1 MKEQNSI
8 IDNEN
13 QREIGEVDEN
23 ILSKEIELDDQKL
36 TVERDMKDVLKYDK
50 SLKIVLL
57 GETMVGKSSIVHRVC
72 DGKFIDHLSPT
83 ISIEYFNY
91 ITRVNKDLTIR
102 MQIWDTAGQEKF
114 DSIVKQYYQSSD
126 FGIYIYA
133 IDDLQSFEKLKDWVY
148 KAKDNNNNN
157 DMKGILLGNKSDLE
171 SNRKVSYYEG
181 EKFAKENKFIL
192 FKEISCK
199 NDNDSEKILEVFDE
213 ISKITYAKGRTS
225 VLDSDSMNYEATN
238 SMRALN
244 KKMHKEKKKKCCK

>member
-1 MKEQNSI
+1 MIEENNI
-8 IDNEN
+8 EDNEN

-23 ILSKEIELDDQKL
+23 ILSKSIELDDQKL
-36 TVERDMKDVLKYDK
+36 TVERNLKDITKYDK

-57 GETMVGKSSIVHRVC
+57 GESMVGKSSIVHRIC
-72 DGKFIDHLSPT
+72 EGKFIEHLSPT

-91 ITRVNKDLTIR
+91 TTRVNKDLIIR

-133 IDDLQSFEKLKDWVY
+133 IDDLQSFDKLKDWAY
-148 KAKDNNNNN
+148 KAKDNNSN

-171 SNRKVSYYEG
+171 SNRKVSSYEG
-181 EKFAKENKFIL
+181 ENFAKENKFVL
-192 FKEISCK
+192 FREISCK

-213 ISKITYAKGRTS
+213 ISRITYLRGRTS
-225 VLDSDSMNYEATN
+225 NLDSESMNYEASN

-244 KKMHKEKKKKCCK
+244 KKMNKDKKKKCC

>member
-1 MKEQNSI
+1 MIEENNI
-8 IDNEN
+8 EDNEN

-23 ILSKEIELDDQKL
+23 ILSKSIELDDQKL
-36 TVERDMKDVLKYDK
+36 TVERNLKDITKYDK

-57 GETMVGKSSIVHRVC
+57 GESMVGKSSIVHRIC
-72 DGKFIDHLSPT
+72 EGKFIEHLSPT

-91 ITRVNKDLTIR
+91 TTRVNKDLIIR

-133 IDDLQSFEKLKDWVY
+133 IDDLQSFDKLKDWVY
-148 KAKDNNNNN
+148 KAKDNNSN
-157 DMKGILLGNKSDLE
+157 DMKSILLGNKSDLE
-171 SNRKVSYYEG
+171 SNRKVSSYEG
-181 EKFAKENKFIL
+181 ENFAKENKFVL
-192 FKEISCK
+192 FREISCK

-213 ISKITYAKGRTS
+213 ISRITYLRGRTS
-225 VLDSDSMNYEATN
+225 NLDSESMNYEASN

-244 KKMHKEKKKKCCK
+244 KKMNKDKQKKCC

>member
-1 MKEQNSI
+1 MKEAKSFE
-8 IDNEN
+8 DNEN
-13 QREIGEVDEN
+13 QREIGEVNEN
-23 ILSKEIELDDQKL
+23 ILDNSIELDEQKL
-36 TVERDMKDVLKYDK
+36 TIERNLKDVLNYDK

-57 GETMVGKSSIVHRVC
+57 GESMVGKSSIVHRVC
-72 DGKFIDHLSPT
+72 DGKFIEHLSPT

-91 ITRVNKDLTIR
+91 TTKVNNDLIIR

-133 IDDLQSFEKLKDWVY
+133 IDDLQSFDKLKDWVY
-148 KAKDNNNNN
+148 KAKDNNTNE
-157 DMKGILLGNKSDLE
+157 MKGILLGNKSDLE
-171 SNRKVSYYEG
+171 SNRKVSFYEG
-181 EKFAKENKFIL
+181 EKFAKENKFVL

-213 ISKITYAKGRTS
+213 ISKITYTKGRTS
-225 VLDSDSMNYEATN
+225 ALDSESMNYEATN

>member
-13 QREIGEVDEN
+13 QREIGEVNEN
-23 ILSKEIELDDQKL
+23 ILDNSIELDEQKL
-36 TVERDMKDVLKYDK
+36 TIERNLKDVLKYDK

-57 GETMVGKSSIVHRVC
+57 GESMVGKSSIIHRVC
-72 DGKFIDHLSPT
+72 DGKFIEHLSPT

-91 ITRVNKDLTIR
+91 TTKVNNDLIIR

-133 IDDLQSFEKLKDWVY
+133 IDDLQSFDKLKDWVY
-148 KAKDNNNNN
+148 KAKDNNTNE
-157 DMKGILLGNKSDLE
+157 MKGILLGNKSDLE
-171 SNRKVSYYEG
+171 SNRKVSFYEG
-181 EKFAKENKFIL
+181 ENFAKENKFVL

-213 ISKITYAKGRTS
+213 ISKITYTKGRTS
-225 VLDSDSMNYEATN
+225 VLDNESMNYEATN
-238 SMRALN
+238 SMKALN
-244 KKMHKEKKKKCCK
+244 KKMHKEKKEKCCI

>member
-1 MKEQNSI
+1 MKEAKSFE
-8 IDNEN
+8 DNEN
-13 QREIGEVDEN
+13 QREIGEVNEN
-23 ILSKEIELDDQKL
+23 ILDNSIELDDQKL
-36 TVERDMKDVLKYDK
+36 TVERNLKDVLNYDK

-57 GETMVGKSSIVHRVC
+57 GESMVGKSSIVHRVC
-72 DGKFIDHLSPT
+72 DGKFIEHLSPT

-91 ITRVNKDLTIR
+91 TTRVNKDLIIR

-133 IDDLQSFEKLKDWVY
+133 IDDLQSFDKLKDWIY
-148 KAKDNNNNN
+148 KAKDNNQNE
-157 DMKGILLGNKSDLE
+157 MKGILLGNKSDLE
-171 SNRKVSYYEG
+171 SSRKVSFYQG
-181 EKFAKENKFIL
+181 ENFAKENKFVL

-244 KKMHKEKKKKCCK
+244 KKMHKEKKKKCCI

>member
-1 MKEQNSI
+1 MKEENVFE
-8 IDNEN
+8 DNEN
-13 QREIGEVDEN
+13 QREIGEVNEN
-23 ILSKEIELDDQKL
+23 ILDNSIELDDQKL
-36 TVERDMKDVLKYDK
+36 TVERNLKDVLNYDK

-57 GETMVGKSSIVHRVC
+57 GESMVGKSSIIHRVC
-72 DGKFIDHLSPT
+72 DGKFIEHLSPT
-83 ISIEYFNY
+83 IAIEYFNY
-91 ITRVNKDLTIR
+91 TTRVNKDLIIR

-133 IDDLQSFEKLKDWVY
+133 IDDLQSFDKLKDWIY
-148 KAKDNNNNN
+148 KAKDNNQNE
-157 DMKGILLGNKSDLE
+157 MKGILLGNKSDLE
-171 SNRKVSYYEG
+171 SSRKVSFYEG
-181 EKFAKENKFIL
+181 ENFAKENKFVL

-244 KKMHKEKKKKCCK
+244 KKMHKEKKKKCCI

>member
-1 MKEQNSI
+1 MKEAKSFE
-8 IDNEN
+8 DNEN
-13 QREIGEVDEN
+13 QREIGEVNEN
-23 ILSKEIELDDQKL
+23 ILDNSIELDDQKL
-36 TVERDMKDVLKYDK
+36 TVERNLKDVLNYDK

-57 GETMVGKSSIVHRVC
+57 GESMVGKSSIVHRVC
-72 DGKFIDHLSPT
+72 DGKFIEHLSPT

-91 ITRVNKDLTIR
+91 TTRVNKDLIIR

-133 IDDLQSFEKLKDWVY
+133 IDDLQSFDKLKDWIY
-148 KAKDNNNNN
+148 KAKDNNKNE
-157 DMKGILLGNKSDLE
+157 MKGILLGNKSDLE
-171 SNRKVSYYEG
+171 SSRKVSFYQG
-181 EKFAKENKFIL
+181 ENFAKENRFVL

-244 KKMHKEKKKKCCK
+244 KKMHKEKKKKCCI

>member
-1 MKEQNSI
+1 MKEAKI
-8 IDNEN
+8 FEDNEN
-13 QREIGEVDEN
+13 QREIGEVNEN
-23 ILSKEIELDDQKL
+23 ILDNSIELDDQKL
-36 TVERDMKDVLKYDK
+36 TVERNLKDVLNYDK

-57 GETMVGKSSIVHRVC
+57 GESMVGKSSIIHRVC
-72 DGKFIDHLSPT
+72 DGKFIEHLSPT

-91 ITRVNKDLTIR
+91 TTRVNKDLIIR

-133 IDDLQSFEKLKDWVY
+133 IDDLQSFDKLKDWIY
-148 KAKDNNNNN
+148 KAKDNNQNE
-157 DMKGILLGNKSDLE
+157 MKGILLGNKSDLE
-171 SNRKVSYYEG
+171 SNRKVSFYEG
-181 EKFAKENKFIL
+181 ENFAKENKFVL

-244 KKMHKEKKKKCCK
+244 KKMHKEKKKKCCI

>member
-1 MKEQNSI
+1 MKEAKSFE
-8 IDNEN
+8 DNEN
-13 QREIGEVDEN
+13 QREIGEVNEN
-23 ILSKEIELDDQKL
+23 ILDNSIELDDQKL
-36 TVERDMKDVLKYDK
+36 TVERNLKDVLKYDK

-57 GETMVGKSSIVHRVC
+57 GESMVGKSSIVHRVC
-72 DGKFIDHLSPT
+72 DGKFIEHLSPT

-91 ITRVNKDLTIR
+91 TTRVNKDLIIR

-133 IDDLQSFEKLKDWVY
+133 IDDLQSFDKLKDWIY
-148 KAKDNNNNN
+148 KAKDNNKNE
-157 DMKGILLGNKSDLE
+157 MKGILLGNKSDLE
-171 SNRKVSYYEG
+171 SSRKVSFYQG
-181 EKFAKENKFIL
+181 ENFAKENKFVL

-244 KKMHKEKKKKCCK
+244 KKMHNEKKKKCCI